1 MQEGVRLNCQPSNTI
16 LRQTANTPTPTHEM
30 SDQFD
35 VRYVAKLARLDL
47 SDAEIAKFQ
56 SQLGSVLAH
65 VEQFGKVDVSNV
77 QATAHANPVINV
89 FRADESHDTF
99 TPETA
104 LSNAPRAA
112 GGLFVVPK
120 VIE

>member
-1 MQEGVRLNCQPSNTI
+1 MPAL
-16 LRQTANTPTPTHEM
+16 M

-56 SQLGSVLAH
+56 SQLGQVLSH
-65 VEQFGKVDVSNV
+65 VEQLGKVDVSSV
-77 QATAHANPVINV
+77 QATAHANQVVNV
-89 FRADESHDTF
+89 FRADEAREGLTQ
-99 TPETA
+99 EAA
-104 LSNAPRAA
+104 LSNAPRSSN
-112 GGLFVVPK
+112 GLFIVPK